1 MATPSTTSSPLE
13 REKAAARLDH
23 FLSVLYLYPNCLDV
37 DDVELLAQREREL
50 SNIYKMAGRAFF
62 CTYVFGVAAYFG
74 MRKGTMPYFKDIM
87 MQGTLCVAG
96 SFLAANMAEKVS
108 AEMFYNR
115 VMFQMADKYNFTA
128 EEVMDLQR
136 NLNQYYIQKDREA
149 DMKR

>member
-1 MATPSTTSSPLE
+1 
-13 REKAAARLDH
+13 
-23 FLSVLYLYPNCLDV
+23 
-37 DDVELLAQREREL
+37 
-50 SNIYKMAGRAFF
+50 
-62 CTYVFGVAAYFG
+62 

-115 VMFQMADKYNFTA
+115 VMIQMADKYNFTA

-136 NLNQYYIQKDREA
+136 NLNQYYI
-149 DMKR
+149 